1 MASAQVGWLQ
11 KKGGIRKN
19 WLSRWFELE
28 TDGVLVYYTDPD
40 TRERKGAIRL
50 WEASD
55 VRESTASRLVDAAAS
70 LATEIEI
77 VTPAR
82 TWRVRT
88 ETEAE
93 RDVWLQAMRQSA
105 VAARTQRAA
114 ATTEQQ
120 LAAAGA
126 GPDRVLM
133 ATQEDDLVR
142 QVKLMLSRGFLPW
155 EGVATVGSANHQLY
169 VGVSESPDLA
179 KQIQD
184 YCIVVADVHY
194 SGWADRNLTPKVM
207 ELIRLGWRPYGGVA
221 AVGDNSGELSQVMV
235 LPRTPAV
242 AGAVAYR
249 VVSASGNDT
258 DFVSEFGAS
267 VSGLLKSGWH
277 TVGGVA
283 ARGKNVVHLYQ
294 AVVRH
299 DDDLGS
305 TGSEEYSV
313 ASFQPGSMLPSG
325 SVDSRPATDGIAE
338 DVARLISDGWSTVGG
353 VNTAGIFNGMYQALV
368 RGVQYLPNSAACR
381 RYSVQVFSF
390 NAHPELRRD
399 DERTIVLGDP
409 DSVNWDG
416 RYLPHYRPMPLSGL
430 SSGAFFA
437 SKECS

>member
-1 MASAQVGWLQ
+1 MASAQAGWLQ

-19 WLSRWFELE
+19 WLRRWFELE
-28 TDGVLVYYTDPD
+28 TGGVLAYYTDPD

-55 VRESTASRLVDAAAS
+55 VRESTASRLKDAAAA

-93 RDVWLQAMRQSA
+93 RGVWLQAMRQSA

-114 ATTEQQ
+114 AMTEQQ

-126 GPDRVLM
+126 DPDRVLM
-133 ATQEDDLVR
+133 ATQVDDLAR

-155 EGVATVGSANHQLY
+155 EGVAAVGSAYHQLY
-169 VGVSESPDLA
+169 VGVSESPALA

-184 YCIVVADVHY
+184 YCVVVADVHN
-194 SGWADRNLTPKVM
+194 SGWADRDLTPKVM
-207 ELIRLGWRPYGGVA
+207 ELIHLGWRPYGGVA
-221 AVGDNSGELSQVMV
+221 AVGENAGELYQAMV
-235 LPRTPAV
+235 LPTTTPAE
-242 AGAVAYR
+242 GAVAYR
-249 VVSASGNDT
+249 VVSASGNET
-258 DFVSEFGAS
+258 AFVSEFGAS

-283 ARGKNVVHLYQ
+283 ARGKNLVHLYQ
-294 AVVRH
+294 AVVCH
-299 DDDLGS
+299 DEDLGC

-313 ASFQPGSMLPSG
+313 ASFQAGAMLPSG
-325 SVDSRPATDGIAE
+325 AVDPRAATDGIVE
-338 DVARLISDGWSTVGG
+338 EVAGLISDGWCTVGG
-353 VNTAGIFNGMYQALV
+353 VTTVGIYSGMYQALV
-368 RGVQYLPNSAACR
+368 RGVRYVPESAACR

-390 NAHPELRRD
+390 NAHPELRTD
-399 DERTIVLGDP
+399 GERTIVLGDP

-416 RYLPHYRPMPLSGL
+416 RYSAPLS
-430 SSGAFFA
+430 A
-437 SKECS
+437 